1 MVINFIFI
9 PLLAYGLGISFFRDH
24 PQVFAGL
31 AIASLLPTSGMTISW
46 TMLSKGN
53 VAAAVKMTVIGL
65 LTGSFLAPLY
75 LLWMVGKYVPV
86 DVLQIFRT
94 IIVVVVAPLI
104 LGYFTHKWLLKR
116 YSPQEFQHRIKPYL
130 PAISIWAMLFV
141 IFASTS
147 MRAKM
152 ILSEPQILLSAAIVL
167 MVFYLGNFLLSTL
180 VGRWQFDRNDALAL
194 VYGTVMRNLSISLGI
209 AVSAFGSEAALVIT
223 LAFII
228 QVQGAAWYAKL
239 AESMGFFSP
248 VKAQSHKI

>member
-1 MVINFIFI
+1 
-9 PLLAYGLGISFFRDH
+9 
-24 PQVFAGL
+24 
-31 AIASLLPTSGMTISW
+31 
-46 TMLSKGN
+46 
-53 VAAAVKMTVIGL
+53 
-65 LTGSFLAPLY
+65 
-75 LLWMVGKYVPV
+75 
-86 DVLQIFRT
+86 
-94 IIVVVVAPLI
+94 
-104 LGYFTHKWLLKR
+104 
-116 YSPQEFQHRIKPYL
+116 
-130 PAISIWAMLFV
+130 
-141 IFASTS
+141 
-147 MRAKM
+147 M